1 MAAPLEA
8 PERPRQ
14 DPLAPDPEAT
24 LRRLALALE
33 RRGVLDALVAL
44 VEDGDHGAGRLLGR
58 ADRPEVHERLAAWSR
73 VLRALAE
80 LDPTPLARALAALG
94 GAPTGSARP
103 GVGRAQPLRPGRAL
117 LRRLTQPELWRGLGV
132 ALDLLAALGGAG
144 RLPGAED

>member
-58 ADRPEVHERLAAWSR
+58 ADRPEVHERLAAR
-73 VLRALAE
+73 
-80 LDPTPLARALAALG
+80 
-94 GAPTGSARP
+94 
-103 GVGRAQPLRPGRAL
+103 
-117 LRRLTQPELWRGLGV
+117 
-132 ALDLLAALGGAG
+132 
-144 RLPGAED
+144 